1 MSEEYRR
8 FIERWGSLG
17 VLWGI
22 NRSMARVHA
31 LLIISEE
38 PVDLDTVAGE
48 LEISRGNASMS
59 LKELRNW
66 GVIKRRNISGDRR
79 DFYMAEPD
87 TWNMIFS
94 IAAERK
100 KREFDPALEALLS
113 LLENADIREGT
124 DVHQRLTDLAD
135 TMKTFDDILRRFLGN
150 EKVSKGLLEML
161 SGGSGL

>member
-1 MSEEYRR
+1 MSEEYKR

-31 LLIISEE
+31 LLILSEE
-38 PVDLDTVAGE
+38 PVGLDTVTEE

-66 GVIKRRNISGDRR
+66 GVIKRVSISGDRR
-79 DFYMAEPD
+79 DFYVAEPD

-100 KREFDPALEALLS
+100 KREFDPALEALDN
-113 LLENADIREGT
+113 LLENAEIEEGT
-124 DVHQRLTDLAD
+124 GVHERLTELSD
-135 TMKTFDDILRRFLGN
+135 TMKTFDHILKRFLGN
-150 EKVSKGLLEML
+150 EKVSRGLLEML
-161 SGGSGL
+161 SGGKSI